1 MKCLSPV
8 KISVTFRSWAT
19 IIVVKSVKEISGLS
33 RNIRRKSKAFR
44 NRAGVISSIPMDGD
58 VNSPRVKR
66 ATSSKGRRRKSKLI
80 VSSRTKFVV
89 KTSPEDLT
97 ASAYVLEA
105 AWCDGSLESSS
116 TSHPH
121 VSMRSFTRDSY
132 HKVLHRCFG
141 KGFHRIRCR
150 SLPGTDRDAPGPSSN
165 DQSFA
170 GERRHF

>member
-19 IIVVKSVKEISGLS
+19 IMVVKSVNEISGLS

-58 VNSPRVKR
+58 VNNPLVKR
-66 ATSSKGRRRKSKLI
+66 TASSNGRRRKSKLI

-89 KTSPEDLT
+89 KTSPEVLT
-97 ASAYVLEA
+97 ASEYVLEA
-105 AWCDGSLESSS
+105 AWCDGSLESSR

-121 VSMRSFTRDSY
+121 VSMRSFTRGSY

-141 KGFHRIRCR
+141 KEFHPIQCR
-150 SLPGTDRDAPGPSSN
+150 SLPRTDRDVQGPSSN
-165 DQSFA
+165 DQWFA
-170 GERRHF
+170 GGRHLF

>member
-33 RNIRRKSKAFR
+33 RNIRRKSNAFR
-44 NRAGVISSIPMDGD
+44 NRACVISSIPMNGD
-58 VNSPRVKR
+58 VNNPRVKR

-89 KTSPEDLT
+89 KTSPDVLT

-116 TSHPH
+116 TSQPH
-121 VSMRSFTRDSY
+121 VSMSSFTRDSY

-141 KGFHRIRCR
+141 KEFHPNRCR
-150 SLPGTDRDAPGPSSN
+150 SLPETDRDAPGPSSN